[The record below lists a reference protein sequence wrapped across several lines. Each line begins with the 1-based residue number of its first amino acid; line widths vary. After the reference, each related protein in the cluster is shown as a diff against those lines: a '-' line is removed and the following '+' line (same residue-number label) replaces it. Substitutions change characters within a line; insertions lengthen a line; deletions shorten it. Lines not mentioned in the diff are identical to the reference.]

1 MKHFRLIQFVMT
13 FMISA
18 GIVQFA
24 SASNDNKEVI
34 IIESSRFAAPLVEKW
49 ANEYEKYNPNIE
61 IIFTE
66 GDQLSEVDLS
76 LVSSTYIDSSD
87 SNENKFTHTARFAL
101 LPVTN
106 SENPFLNELSRK
118 RLNNKTIRELFFD
131 SYKFDDNNNSS
142 KTPKYDITIYSGN
155 NSDSFAEAFASHFG
169 YLKADLKGRKISGD
183 DIFLINAVQK
193 DNEGITFNNLS
204 YIYDIETRNIKD
216 GIALIP
222 LDLKNEQREVL
233 NEANIDKTITLLEE
247 ETIPLIPIKSIG
259 FISENDNEEAQKF
272 IEWVLTEGQKFNREF
287 GFLKSD
293 YEQFANN

>member
-1 MKHFRLIQFVMT
+1 M
-13 FMISA
+13 
-18 GIVQFA
+18 
-24 SASNDNKEVI
+24 
-34 IIESSRFAAPLVEKW
+34 
-49 ANEYEKYNPNIE
+49 
-61 IIFTE
+61 
-66 GDQLSEVDLS
+66 DLS

-131 SYKFDDNNNSS
+131 SYKFEDNNNSS

>member
-118 RLNNKTIRELFFD
+118 RLNNKTIRELFLIAI
-131 SYKFDDNNNSS
+131 SLTTMTIHQKHLNMILLSIPEITQ
-142 KTPKYDITIYSGN
+142 TPLQKRLPLTSG
-155 NSDSFAEAFASHFG
+155 
-169 YLKADLKGRKISGD
+169 I
-183 DIFLINAVQK
+183 
-193 DNEGITFNNLS
+193 
-204 YIYDIETRNIKD
+204 
-216 GIALIP
+216 
-222 LDLKNEQREVL
+222 
-233 NEANIDKTITLLEE
+233 
-247 ETIPLIPIKSIG
+247 
-259 FISENDNEEAQKF
+259 
-272 IEWVLTEGQKFNREF
+272 
-287 GFLKSD
+287 
-293 YEQFANN
+293 

>member
-131 SYKFDDNNNSS
+131 SYKFDDNDNSS